1 MGIMEKQYDFL
12 VIGSGLGGLSYALK
26 VAEHGRVC
34 LITKSELEETNTR
47 YAQGGIAAVTY
58 EPDSL
63 EKHVEDTLVAGDY
76 LCNKEVVKMVV
87 EEGPAQIRELIQWG
101 TNFDKQSS
109 GKYDLARE
117 GGHSEHRILHHKDNT
132 GQEIQRALSAQVR
145 QHPQIELLENH
156 FAVDLITQ
164 HHLGKLVKR
173 HMTDVECYGA
183 YVLNLE
189 NEQVIRILSK
199 TTLLASGGAGHLYST
214 TTNPPIATGDGVAM
228 VYRAKGIIENM
239 EFVQFHPTSLY
250 NPGETPSYLITEAMR
265 GFGGVL
271 KNQLGEKFMDKYDER
286 GSLAPRDIVARAIDN
301 EMKIHGHDFVY
312 LDATHLEET
321 ALKEHFPNISE
332 KCQSVGIDIAKDKI
346 PVVPAAH
353 YICGGIKVDMDA
365 QTWIKRLYAV
375 GEVSSTGLHGANRL
389 ASNSL
394 VEAIVFADRAA
405 RHAVD
410 NAPDYDLL
418 GHIPDWDDT
427 GTTHPEEMVLITQ
440 NLKEVKQIMTNY
452 VGIVRSDLRL
462 ERAVVRLEIIYRE
475 TEDLYK
481 KSKLSLRICQLRN
494 LINVGYLVIKMA
506 QARKESRGLHYNLD
520 YPLSQNPPSTVGRK
534 SP

>member
-1 MGIMEKQYDFL
+1 MELKYDFL
-12 VIGSGLGGLSYALK
+12 VIGTGLGGLSFALK
-26 VAEHGRVC
+26 AASHGKVC
-34 LITKSELEETNTR
+34 LVTKAELEETNTR

-58 EPDSL
+58 EPDSY
-63 EKHVEDTLVAGDY
+63 EKHVEDTLVAGDH
-76 LCNKEVVKMVV
+76 LCNEEVVRTVV
-87 EEGPAQIRELIQWG
+87 KEGPEQIRELIQWG
-101 TNFDKQSS
+101 TKFDKQSS
-109 GKYDLARE
+109 GKFDLARE

-132 GQEIQRALSAQVR
+132 GQEIQRALSIQVR
-145 QHPQIELLENH
+145 KHPNIDMLEKH

-173 HMTDVECYGA
+173 SLPDIQCYGA
-183 YVLNLE
+183 YVLDLKTE
-189 NEQVIRILSK
+189 KVHKVLSK
-199 TTLLASGGAGHLYST
+199 TTLIASGGAGHLYST

-239 EFVQFHPTSLY
+239 EFVQFHPTSLH
-250 NPGETPSYLITEAMR
+250 NPGESPSFLITEAMR
-265 GFGGVL
+265 GYGGIL
-271 KNQLGEKFMDKYDER
+271 RNQFGEKFMNKYDSR
-286 GSLAPRDIVARAIDN
+286 GSLAPRDVVARAIDN

-312 LDATHLEET
+312 LDNTHLSEKE
-321 ALKEHFPNISE
+321 LKEHFPNITE
-332 KCQSVGIDIAKDKI
+332 KCASLGIDIARDKI

-353 YICGGIKVDMDA
+353 YMCGGIKVDMDG

-394 VEAIVFADRAA
+394 IEAMVFAA
-405 RHAVD
+405 RSAKHAVQQVPEYQF
-410 NAPDYDLL
+410 AEQ
-418 GHIPDWDDT
+418 IPDWDDS

-462 ERAVVRLEIIYRE
+462 ERATARLEIIYRE
-475 TEDLYK
+475 TEELYR
-481 KSKLSLRICQLRN
+481 KSKVSLRICQLRN
-494 LINVGYLVIKMA
+494 LINVGYLVIRMA

-520 YPLSQNPPSTVGRK
+520 YPK
-534 SP
+534 SIDIKKS